1 MRPSSL
7 IIATVLLAATQ
18 FVGSPAPAQAQAQAQ
33 EKDQKQN
40 QLQEVEKQIGESEA
54 LRTELAEKADAAAQ
68 ELRAIGAELVRR
80 TGRVQRQE
88 ERVTDLETRV
98 RELNRQT
105 GEKQAA
111 LSGKSQSLAETLAA
125 LQRLGQRPPELLLV
139 KPGKATD
146 AVRSAAALSQALPE
160 LRRQADAIRIEIEEL
175 GRLRQNLSEE
185 RRDLDAGLSALARE
199 VADLDKLKRRRETK
213 RGDLLARAIDESKR
227 IERLAQQAR
236 DLRGLIARLKD
247 NNAGEQRENIPGGRS
262 FASARGSLALPARG
276 QLVMRFGA
284 PTPAGN
290 SKGIRILTRK
300 GAQVVAPFDGRVV
313 FSGTFRSYGQLL
325 IIAHGEGYHTLLAG
339 MARIEG
345 VVGQW
350 LLAGEPVGVMGDSLI
365 SADSGKE
372 SEKAGPELYL
382 EIRRNGDPVN
392 PLPWL
397 TAGSGKVGG

>member
-1 MRPSSL
+1 MRPHRVIPAL
-7 IIATVLLAATQ
+7 LLAATL
-18 FVGSPAPAQAQAQAQ
+18 FVGLPAPAQAQQ
-33 EKDQKQN
+33 KDQKQN
-40 QLQEVEKQIGESEA
+40 QLQAVEKQIGESEA
-54 LRTELAEKADAAAQ
+54 RRAELAEKADAAAQ

-88 ERVTDLETRV
+88 ERVTDLEARV

-111 LSGKSQSLAETLAA
+111 LSKKGQSLAETLAA

-160 LRRQADAIRIEIEEL
+160 LRRQADAIRVKIEEL

-185 RRDLDAGLSALARE
+185 RRELDAGMSALARE
-199 VADLDKLKRRRETK
+199 VADLDRLKRQREAK
-213 RGDLLARAIDESKR
+213 RGDLLTRAVDEGKR

-247 NNAGEQRENIPGGRS
+247 NEAGEQRENIPGGRS

-350 LLAGEPVGVMGDSLI
+350 LLAGEPVGVMGDGLAG
-365 SADSGKE
+365 ADSGKA
-372 SEKAGPELYL
+372 SEKTGPELYL

>member
-1 MRPSSL
+1 M
-7 IIATVLLAATQ
+7 LAATLCL
-18 FVGSPAPAQAQAQAQ
+18 GAEATATAQGQGDQGDQQ
-33 EKDQKQN
+33 ER
-40 QLQEVEKQIGESEA
+40 LESVEKQLGESQQRRA
-54 LRTELAEKADAAAQ
+54 ELAEKADAAAK

-80 TGRVQRQE
+80 TGRVQQQE

-98 RELNRQT
+98 RELNRQA
-105 GEKQAA
+105 GDKQAA
-111 LSGKSQSLAETLAA
+111 LRHKGQSLAETLAA
-125 LQRLGQRPPELLLV
+125 LQRLSQRPPELLLV

-160 LRRQADAIRIEIEEL
+160 LQRQAGAIRQQIEEL
-175 GRLRQNLSEE
+175 GRLRQSLSEE
-185 RRDLDAGLSALARE
+185 RRELDAGLSALAQE
-199 VADLDKLKRRRETK
+199 VADLDRLKRRRETK
-213 RGDLLARAIDESKR
+213 RGALLAQAGEEARR

-236 DLRGLIARLKD
+236 DLRGLIARLQDDSAKH
-247 NNAGEQRENIPGGRS
+247 ATGPGETIPGGRS

-284 PTPAGN
+284 PTAAGD
-290 SKGIRILTRK
+290 SKGIRILTRQ

-313 FSGTFRSYGQLL
+313 FSGVFRSYGQLL

-345 VVGQW
+345 KVGQW
-350 LLAGEPVGVMGDSLI
+350 LLAGEPVGVMGDGL
-365 SADSGKE
+365 ANPGSGEENDKG
-372 SEKAGPELYL
+372 GPELYL

-397 TAGSGKVGG
+397 VAGSGKVGG

>member
-1 MRPSSL
+1 MQPSSL
-7 IIATVLLAATQ
+7 ITAALLLAAAH
-18 FVGSPAPAQAQAQAQ
+18 FAGAPAPAQAQ
-33 EKDQKQN
+33 EKDQKQD

-54 LRTELAEKADAAAQ
+54 LRAELAEKADAAAR

-125 LQRLGQRPPELLLV
+125 LQRLSQRPPELLLV

-146 AVRSAAALSQALPE
+146 AVRSAAALSQVLPE

-175 GRLRQNLSEE
+175 GRLRQNLSQE
-185 RRDLDAGLSALARE
+185 RRDLDAGMSALARE
-199 VADLDKLKRRRETK
+199 VADLDKLKRRREAK
-213 RGDLLARAIDESKR
+213 RGDLLARAVDESRR

-236 DLRGLIARLKD
+236 DLRGLIAGLKD
-247 NNAGEQRENIPGGRS
+247 NTAGEQRENIPGGRS

-350 LLAGEPVGVMGDSLI
+350 LLAGEPVGVMGDGL
-365 SADSGKE
+365 AGVDSGKE
-372 SEKAGPELYL
+372 SDKAGPELYL

-397 TAGSGKVGG
+397 TAGSGKAGG

>member
-7 IIATVLLAATQ
+7 ITTAVLLAAMQ
-18 FVGSPAPAQAQAQAQ
+18 FVGSPAPAQAQ

-54 LRTELAEKADAAAQ
+54 LRAELAEKADAAAQ

-88 ERVTDLETRV
+88 EQVTDLETRV
-98 RELNRQT
+98 RKLNRQT

-175 GRLRQNLSEE
+175 GRLRQNLSDE

-199 VADLDKLKRRRETK
+199 VADLDKLKRRREAK

-350 LLAGEPVGVMGDSLI
+350 LLAGEPVGVMGDGLI

-372 SEKAGPELYL
+372 SEKAAPELYL